1 MAKRKSV
8 PITHPEIVRRFA
20 ARLREVRRQRGL
32 TQRELAERAEI
43 TETYLSRLESV
54 GAAPGIDLVDRLATA
69 LGTTVHDLLPLADQ
83 PDTRAALRRE
93 AERLVGTVAAA
104 ADQDALALL
113 NQLLAM
119 MTEAVAKRR
128 ADTSADG
135 E

>member
-32 TQRELAERAEI
+32 TQKELAERAEI
-43 TETYLSRLESV
+43 TETYLSRLEGV
-54 GAAPGIDLVDRLATA
+54 GAAPGIDLVDRLAAA

-83 PDTRAALRRE
+83 PDTRAVLRRE

-119 MTEAVAKRR
+119 MAEAVAKRR
-128 ADTSADG
+128 SDG
-135 E
+135 

>member
-20 ARLREVRRQRGL
+20 ARLRELRRQRGL
-32 TQRELAERAEI
+32 TQRELAERAEL

-69 LGTTVHDLLPLADQ
+69 LGTTVHDLLPLTDQ
-83 PDTRAALRRE
+83 PDTRVALRRE
-93 AERLVGTVAAA
+93 AERLVGNLVGT
-104 ADQDALALL
+104 ADQPALILL
-113 NQLLAM
+113 NSLLAM
-119 MTEAVAKRR
+119 MAESAAKRGSD
-128 ADTSADG
+128 ASSTD

>member
-20 ARLREVRRQRGL
+20 ARLRELRRQRGL
-32 TQRELAERAEI
+32 TQKELAERAEL

-69 LGTTVHDLLPLADQ
+69 LGTTVHDLLPLTDQ
-83 PDTRAALRRE
+83 PDTRVALRRE
-93 AERLVGTVAAA
+93 AERLVGNLVGT
-104 ADQDALALL
+104 ADQPALILL
-113 NQLLAM
+113 NSLLAM
-119 MTEAVAKRR
+119 MAEAAAKRGTD
-128 ADTSADG
+128 APPTD

>member
-8 PITHPEIVRRFA
+8 PIYHPEIVQRFA

-32 TQRELAERAEI
+32 TQKELAERAEI

-54 GAAPGIDLVDRLATA
+54 GAAPGIDLVDRLAAA
-69 LGTTVHDLLPLADQ
+69 LGTTVHDLLPLADR
-83 PDTRAALRRE
+83 PDTRAVLRRE
-93 AERLVGTVAAA
+93 AERLVGTVAAS
-104 ADQDALALL
+104 ADQDALVLL

-119 MTEAVAKRR
+119 LAEATAKRR
-128 ADTSADG
+128 AAPSSG